1 MKDSGEEMKAA
12 YDKLTK
18 DGKTSALHRIPF
30 ESGSAEVVAS
40 ETKKRTELLKES
52 PRGAKFL
59 VVGYASTDGDA
70 KSNYELSSKRASS
83 FAAKMAGFE
92 GIDKESVQAVYFGQ
106 TQRLRDG
113 SEPHR

>member
-40 ETKKRTELLKES
+40 ETKKRTELLKRIAPGGQIS
-52 PRGAKFL
+52 RRGLCLDGRRREIELRAFL
-59 VVGYASTDGDA
+59 ET
-70 KSNYELSSKRASS
+70 
-83 FAAKMAGFE
+83 GFE
-92 GIDKESVQAVYFGQ
+92 FRRETGG
-106 TQRLRDG
+106 LRRHG
-113 SEPHR
+113 

>member
-52 PRGAKFL
+52 PRMLLQVLSDARKAADLVCPEAPEAAGA
-59 VVGYASTDGDA
+59 
-70 KSNYELSSKRASS
+70 
-83 FAAKMAGFE
+83 
-92 GIDKESVQAVYFGQ
+92 
-106 TQRLRDG
+106 
-113 SEPHR
+113 